1 MSDIPASNV
10 SQEWLSREDEPCFS
24 ERLERLRWLEK
35 QAPAAEHRLFRGGL
49 MSKYL
54 FEETRYSFVYGQYL
68 AVIVL
73 GVAFVERMLAAEF
86 YASGR
91 DDLERAS
98 ISKLLE
104 ESRDLGWLS
113 IDEYDA
119 FERARQIRNPVT
131 HFRHPMHHEGIDRRM
146 VEENEH
152 VYALI
157 EKDARIIVGAVMH
170 MLSRHAV

>member
-1 MSDIPASNV
+1 MSDIPTPNMP
-10 SQEWLSREDEPCFS
+10 QEWLSREDESCFS
-24 ERLERLRWLEK
+24 ERLERLCWLER
-35 QAPAAEHRLFRGGL
+35 QAPIAEHWLFRGGL

-73 GVAFVERMLAAEF
+73 GTAFVERMLAAEF

-91 DDLERAS
+91 GDLERAS

-104 ESRDLGWLS
+104 ESRELGWLS
-113 IDEYDA
+113 VVEYDA

-152 VYALI
+152 AYNLI
-157 EKDARIIVGAVMH
+157 EQDARTIVGAVMH